1 MKALLIADNTLPLP
15 VQALCDLVNATC
27 QTISLTAGT
36 TPVRIDSSEIHAKEL
51 LPKLERGVRQEAA
64 DYTYVF
70 IATAVPYDNNYFF
83 ESSHRVFLF
92 SFSGWNLLTSLPVT
106 NGLLYFIAS
115 LLCDRSGEVHQ
126 ETTGCVNDFWWD
138 KRGVDI
144 GMRAAFICE
153 DCRRRF
159 SGDSSLL
166 VDGERLLDLV
176 SNASRSGR
184 DVLHVNIS
192 PARTDAAVFDVFL
205 CHNSEDKAE
214 IRRINSDLKAAG
226 VRTWFDEEQL
236 RPGQIWQAE
245 LERQI
250 DQVRAA
256 CVFVGPNR
264 RGPWQEL
271 EIRAFLS
278 AFVNRACPVIPVLL
292 EGATGA
298 PDLPIFLR
306 EMMWVDLRENYST
319 NIARL
324 IGALLARGGR

>member
-1 MKALLIADNTLPLP
+1 
-15 VQALCDLVNATC
+15 
-27 QTISLTAGT
+27 
-36 TPVRIDSSEIHAKEL
+36 
-51 LPKLERGVRQEAA
+51 
-64 DYTYVF
+64 
-70 IATAVPYDNNYFF
+70 
-83 ESSHRVFLF
+83 VFLF
-92 SFSGWNLLTSLPVT
+92 SFSGWNLLTNLPVT

-144 GMRAAFICE
+144 GMRAAFICD

-159 SGDSSLL
+159 TGTRSLL

-184 DVLHVNIS
+184 DVLHVNIA
-192 PARTDAAVFDVFL
+192 PARVNAPVFDVFL
-205 CHNSEDKAE
+205 CHNSEDKPE
-214 IRRINSDLKAAG
+214 IRRINGDLKAAG

-236 RPGQIWQAE
+236 QPGQIWQAE

-250 DQVRAA
+250 EQVRAA
-256 CVFVGPNR
+256 CVFVGPNQ

-292 EGATGA
+292 GGATGA

-324 IGALLARGGR
+324 IGALVPRGGR